1 MIETI
6 DKEGQARVD
15 KLTKEI
21 KDMKALIEAKKS
33 LGNQLLLEQKGLE
46 ALSKKLDSKFRID
59 LLDVLEAVQLSDNQE
74 NRRVEVMNDKKYQK

>member
-46 ALSKKLDSKFRID
+46 ALSKKLDGKFRID